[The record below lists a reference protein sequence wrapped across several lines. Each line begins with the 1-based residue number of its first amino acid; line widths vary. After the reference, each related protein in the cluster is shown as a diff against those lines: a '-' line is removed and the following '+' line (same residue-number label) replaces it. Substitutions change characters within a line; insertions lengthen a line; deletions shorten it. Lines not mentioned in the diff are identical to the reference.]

1 MLGINWSDVMNVVM
15 SVLPQLIVIGVVLV
29 LAIIVTVA
37 VNKKTVADTATRKL
51 IHSESWLVFL
61 VAAVASVSMML
72 FGPLAT
78 LLNSATATKYT
89 LSEETISNASD
100 LAKEIQSEAIT
111 LLQNTDDN
119 LPLADT
125 NVNVFG
131 WASTNPVYGGT
142 GSGSM
147 NANYETT
154 SILQGMAEAGLTTT
168 RSSRSCT
175 PTTVRTAR
183 WWPWPSRIGPCRR
196 CRPPTTRRSS
206 SIRPRNS
213 PMRPSSSSAAW
224 AARVPTCR
232 RT

>member
-61 VAAVASVSMML
+61 VAAVVSVSMML

-100 LAKEIQSEAIT
+100 LAKEIQSEAVT

-154 SILQGMAEAGLTTT
+154 SILQGMAEAGLTTNEEL
-168 RSSRSCT
+168 S
-175 PTTVRTAR
+175 
-183 WWPWPSRIGPCRR
+183 
-196 CRPPTTRRSS
+196 
-206 SIRPRNS
+206 
-213 PMRPSSSSAAW
+213 
-224 AARVPTCR
+224 
-232 RT
+232 